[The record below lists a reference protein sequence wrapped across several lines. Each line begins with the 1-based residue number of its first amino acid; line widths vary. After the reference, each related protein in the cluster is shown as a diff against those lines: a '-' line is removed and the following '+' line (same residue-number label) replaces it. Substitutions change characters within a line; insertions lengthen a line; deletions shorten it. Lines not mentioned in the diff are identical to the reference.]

1 MNKAYKV
8 SHILDDVLEAYD
20 DEMGVDPDS
29 YYVVND
35 GEIIDGPFDT
45 EDEANDAS
53 ENDDDEIL
61 MGSEINDEYEDDDY
75 EEDYDIEETKRGEG
89 PCGKD
94 THLRYSKAQGK
105 CYAPI
110 SGSGRGRQ
118 SLHGCGKGQKWN
130 EKRGCYDPQKGR
142 RGRPSTG
149 NAGVGSAADKKA
161 YKAKVAR
168 TPRKATMESLASSI
182 IRKINSF

>member
-75 EEDYDIEETKRGEG
+75 EEDYDIYEEEKIKC
-89 PCGKD
+89 PP
-94 THLRYSKAQGK
+94 HLRFSKAQGK

-110 SGSGRGRQ
+110 SGSGKGRQ
-118 SLHGCGKGQKWN
+118 STHGCSKGQRWN
-130 EKRGCYDPQKGR
+130 DKKGCYDPVKGGGKGR
-142 RGRPSTG
+142 
-149 NAGVGSAADKKA
+149 
-161 YKAKVAR
+161 
-168 TPRKATMESLASSI
+168 PRKDGCKKGQKFSDIKGCYVPRKRVGGDNKVTETLASSI

>member
-20 DEMGVDPDS
+20 DEMGIDPDS

-53 ENDDDEIL
+53 ENDDDEIMTGEDYL
-61 MGSEINDEYEDDDY
+61 ANYGDEEGEY
-75 EEDYDIEETKRGEG
+75 EEDYDIYEEEGGEKR
-89 PCGKD
+89 
-94 THLRYSKAQGK
+94 
-105 CYAPI
+105 
-110 SGSGRGRQ
+110 GRGRPRKD
-118 SLHGCGKGQKWN
+118 GCGLKQRKS
-130 EKRGCYDPQKGR
+130 KTRGCYDPGTVP
-142 RGRPSTG
+142 RGRPRRDG
-149 NAGVGSAADKKA
+149 GGAGAAADRKA
-161 YKAKVAR
+161 YKAKKAR
-168 TPRKATMESLASSI
+168 TPRAATMESLASSI

>member
-53 ENDDDEIL
+53 ENDYDEVVYGADYLGTDDDE
-61 MGSEINDEYEDDDY
+61 D
-75 EEDYDIEETKRGEG
+75 EEDYDIDEG
-89 PCGKD
+89 K
-94 THLRYSKAQGK
+94 
-105 CYAPI
+105 
-110 SGSGRGRQ
+110 
-118 SLHGCGKGQKWN
+118 
-130 EKRGCYDPQKGR
+130 
-142 RGRPSTG
+142 RGRPPGMKNGEGRCAKEPGTKW
-149 NAGVGSAADKKA
+149 NAKRGACFASNTLGLG
-161 YKAKVAR
+161 R
-168 TPRKATMESLASSI
+168 PRKTMGPGNLSPKKRAARAARLKTPAATESLASSI

>member
-20 DEMGVDPDS
+20 DESGMDIDPDS
-29 YYVVND
+29 YYIVND

-75 EEDYDIEETKRGEG
+75 EEDYDIYEEEGGE
-89 PCGKD
+89 K
-94 THLRYSKAQGK
+94 KK
-105 CYAPI
+105 
-110 SGSGRGRQ
+110 
-118 SLHGCGKGQKWN
+118 GCGKGNRRSKSK
-130 EKRGCYDPQKGR
+130 KRPGECYAIRPGV
-142 RGRPSTG
+142 RGRPRG
-149 NAGVGSAADKKA
+149 DNCKKGQKNSPEIGC
-161 YKAKVAR
+161 YFPVKGMRGRPKKVRAL
-168 TPRKATMESLASSI
+168 ESLASSI